1 MFQEWFGGPNC
12 HFNYNRRPGPNIP
25 VYRDSRMVGRYYEQF
40 PIDVTRGQSNFTLQ
54 LLEHALEFISRSD
67 SSSPYLLY
75 FAPDSTHAP
84 AYASKINHCSYLNL
98 SMSSLRCQVFWEEF

>member
-1 MFQEWFGGPNC
+1 MYQEWFGAPNC

-84 AYASKINHCSYLNL
+84 AYASMISQSVLL
-98 SMSSLRCQVFWEEF
+98 ILIS